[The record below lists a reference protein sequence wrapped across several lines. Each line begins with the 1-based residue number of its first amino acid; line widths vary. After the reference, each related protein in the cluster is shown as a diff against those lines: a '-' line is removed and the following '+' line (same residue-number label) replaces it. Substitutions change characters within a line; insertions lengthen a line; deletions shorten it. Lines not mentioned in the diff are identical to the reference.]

1 MIDWKPWVG
10 LPHSFGE
17 HPKHGRGADCV
28 IMVWAILDSVGVYH
42 PPFDYKWMELATA
55 GKWEE
60 LQALWDEAT
69 EVLPE
74 MEEYAVCMFEN
85 GASGLGV
92 GIVVENG
99 VLVVHHKRGVCWLP
113 PRAMRESQ
121 YRRFVK

>member
-1 MIDWKPWVG
+1 MIDWKPWIG

-28 IMVWAILDSVGVYH
+28 VMVWAILDSVGVYH
-42 PPFDYKWMELATA
+42 PPFDYRWMDLATA

-60 LQALWDEAT
+60 LQGLWNAAT

-74 MEEYAVCMFEN
+74 MEEYAVCMFKN
-85 GASGLGV
+85 GANGLGV

-113 PRAMRESQ
+113 PRAMKESQ

>member
-1 MIDWKPWVG
+1 
-10 LPHSFGE
+10 
-17 HPKHGRGADCV
+17 
-28 IMVWAILDSVGVYH
+28 
-42 PPFDYKWMELATA
+42 MELATA

-60 LQALWDEAT
+60 LQALWNEAT

-74 MEEYAVCMFEN
+74 MEEHAVCMFEN
-85 GASGLGV
+85 GANGLGV
-92 GIVVENG
+92 GIVVDNG